1 MDPFGHLATQ
11 YYKKEIER
19 GLDIRPTI
27 AITRAH
33 MLVPEV
39 QAEVKSG
46 ALAVDGKVVTTDEG
60 ELNVH
65 KAAIDPVW
73 YLPGVAARL
82 SLDEEF
88 LRRCLLYVINCF
100 LNSSLLR

>member
-1 MDPFGHLATQ
+1 MTTRF
-11 YYKKEIER
+11 YKKEIEQ

-33 MLVPEV
+33 MLVPEI
-39 QAEVKSG
+39 QAEVKNG
-46 ALAVDGKVVTTDEG
+46 KLAVDGKVVITDVG

-82 SLDEEF
+82 GVEESV
-88 LRRCLLYVINCF
+88 LRR
-100 LNSSLLR
+100 SLL